1 MQDKKVKTTK
11 GSVIFASILIAVSMI
26 GELYGLLNFSDG
38 ILMYV
43 LLAGCAV
50 ILIISLSMF
59 VNSIY
64 KEQNQ
69 KNEQMREY
77 MENVLKSEKAS
88 YLMMK
93 KNFEQ
98 MESQL
103 KSFQNSEE
111 IPVEDIINA
120 QKGVA
125 KVIIN
130 RNKENA
136 DALMN
141 SNDQLMEQIGE
152 FEAALRNNNEILLAN
167 REIIQALP
175 QELAPAPVEE
185 SPRPVDTGN
194 DKEVMMKLQ
203 EFMTAMKDME
213 LRLNTAILQ
222 TQQSITNQPVQLT
235 AKVDIAAPAMGA
247 IPMPAV
253 QSVSQPVAP
262 VIVEQ
267 QPVVEEPV
275 SVEAQQPVVAAPVGV
290 EAQQVEEP
298 VIEEQLVES
307 MLIEEQLETSE
318 SAIIEEPLV
327 EPVPVMEEAEVIAE
341 PIMEEGKP
349 PMPDLSDPNKE
360 LSDDEFSALL
370 AYIGVEDDTVS
381 PVEEEQSDFALDDI
395 SSGDI
400 SLDESEDIT
409 EIADIQMEE
418 ADVFAEPEDP
428 AMPDLSDPNKKIS
441 DDDIAALLASMNV
454 GEEPAAPMSEAQ
466 DDLVLDDSM
475 LDNVSLDGISSG
487 DISIDELALDDFAQV
502 PIDEIEDISG
512 ISDINI
518 EETEVA
524 PELEVIPELEPE
536 KPQMPDL
543 SDPNKQLSPDEIAA
557 LFANM
562 GGGST
567 PEPEPE
573 PEPEPVKPPMPDL
586 SDPNRQLSPDE
597 IAALF
602 ANL

>member
-1 MQDKKVKTTK
+1 MQDKKVKSTK
-11 GSVIFASILIAVSMI
+11 GNVLFASILIAISMI

-59 VNSIY
+59 VNGIY
-64 KEQNQ
+64 KEQNL

-77 MENVLKSEKAS
+77 MDNVLKSEKAS

-98 MESQL
+98 MENQL
-103 KSFQNSEE
+103 KGFQNSSDV
-111 IPVEDIINA
+111 PVEDIINA

-141 SNDQLMEQIGE
+141 SNDQLMEQIAE

-175 QELAPAPVEE
+175 QELTPPPVEE
-185 SPRPVDTGN
+185 STSPADTGN

-203 EFMTAMKDME
+203 EFMTSMKDME

-222 TQQSITNQPVQLT
+222 TQQSISNQPVQLT

-253 QSVSQPVAP
+253 QPVAVAP
-262 VIVEQ
+262 GIVEQ
-267 QPVVEEPV
+267 QSAPAPVIEEKHPIVAESVSVEAQQVETESPAIEEKQSVVAESV
-275 SVEAQQPVVAAPVGV
+275 SVEAQQPVVEDPFGV
-290 EAQQVEEP
+290 EAQQVETESPEIQEMP
-298 VIEEQLVES
+298 VDPIS
-307 MLIEEQLETSE
+307 
-318 SAIIEEPLV
+318 
-327 EPVPVMEEAEVIAE
+327 
-341 PIMEEGKP
+341 IMEETEVIDESGLEEQKP

-360 LSDDEFSALL
+360 LSDDEISALL
-370 AYIGVEDDTVS
+370 ANIGVEDDTVS
-381 PVEEEQSDFALDDI
+381 SAAEATSDFGLDNISLDNISLDD
-395 SSGDI
+395 SGDI
-400 SLDESEDIT
+400 S
-409 EIADIQMEE
+409 EIAEIQMEG
-418 ADVFAEPEDP
+418 AEVIAGPEEP
-428 AMPDLSDPNKKIS
+428 AMSDLSDPNKKMS

-454 GEEPAAPMSEAQ
+454 GDEPATPTTEAQ
-466 DDLVLDDSM
+466 DDLALDDSM
-475 LDNVSLDGISSG
+475 MDDISLDSISSG
-487 DISIDELALDDFAQV
+487 NISIDDVVLDDFAQE

-518 EETEVA
+518 EESEVA
-524 PELEVIPELEPE
+524 PELEVIPE
-536 KPQMPDL
+536 
-543 SDPNKQLSPDEIAA
+543 
-557 LFANM
+557 
-562 GGGST
+562 

-573 PEPEPVKPPMPDL
+573 KPAMPDL